1 MLWPGVNRCVYSLF
15 KSKTLV
21 SSSKSPWFSKGNNL
35 PGVRLQGQG
44 DQYKFQI
51 LHSPGKIT
59 EPVKSLCSSVSP
71 SRVQILTRSLLF
83 LSCLYSLGRVCM
95 LRYVWPYGL
104 EPTRLL
110 CPWDFPGK
118 KVGCISFSRGSSW
131 LRDQTSVS
139 CFGRWILY
147 CWATREA
154 RLGCRRAFLLVHV
167 VFSENCSMCSC
178 IFDVF
183 IIGAELS
190 VLLKHHLDLHFHM
203 TLF

>member
-1 MLWPGVNRCVYSLF
+1 MPQERAALAQWGLELVSSVGWGANWMFLAKAPSSFQSMLWPGVNRCVYSLF

-21 SSSKSPWFSKGNNL
+21 SSSKSYWFSKGNNL

-59 EPVKSLCSSVSP
+59 EPVKSPCSSVSP

-83 LSCLYSLGRVCM
+83 LSCLYSLGCVCM

-110 CPWDFPGK
+110 CPRDFPGK
-118 KVGCISFSRGSSW
+118 NTGVGCYIFLQGIFLTQGSNLCLLLWQVNSLLLSHQRSPPW
-131 LRDQTSVS
+131 L
-139 CFGRWILY
+139 
-147 CWATREA
+147 
-154 RLGCRRAFLLVHV
+154 
-167 VFSENCSMCSC
+167 
-178 IFDVF
+178 
-183 IIGAELS
+183 
-190 VLLKHHLDLHFHM
+190 
-203 TLF
+203 